1 MSGPED
7 HLKTGLV
14 KGRLRAVNARWVLET
29 EDFGTLRVEVDM
41 RSPSR
46 YVGQNRTWHYT
57 WRGPKRPGVLTH
69 PSRDGKKPQKVVKS
83 VRAVSGGLPTLGRR
97 RR

>member
-1 MSGPED
+1 MIDPED
-7 HLKTGLV
+7 PLKTGLV

-29 EDFGTLRVEVDM
+29 EDFGNLRVEVDM

-46 YVGQNRTWHYT
+46 HVGQNRTWHYT
-57 WRGPKRPGVLTH
+57 WRGPKRPGVLTQ
-69 PSRDGKKPQKVVKS
+69 PSRGGKNPPKVAKS